1 MTETTITMSATI
13 GKIAA
18 ALAKAQAEMKP
29 AVKDGSNPAFKGSKY
44 ASLVSYLDAA
54 LPILNANGIAV
65 LQPTIPHGVDGV
77 CVATLLVHESGEWI
91 RGELYM
97 PASKK
102 DAQGFGSAL
111 TYARRYSFAST
122 ICLGAD
128 DDDGNA
134 AVRGPLDLSGALA
147 QSIEANW
154 PTWEGKH
161 ASALKSAK
169 TVGELQEAWAAAVDS
184 AKALGAP
191 SDVFGRLKALK
202 DGRKDEMSAPKPAQN
217 GARA

>member
-1 MTETTITMSATI
+1 MSDEVTITMSPTI

-29 AVKDGSNPAFKGSKY
+29 AIKDGSNPAFKGSKY
-44 ASLVSYLDAA
+44 ASLVSYLEAA
-54 LPILNANGIAV
+54 LPVLNKHGIAV
-65 LQPTIPHGVDGV
+65 LQPTMAHGPDGV

-134 AVRGPLDLSGALA
+134 AVRGAGDLSA
-147 QSIEANW
+147 QLQQSVDANW
-154 PTWEGKH
+154 PAWEKKH
-161 ASALKSAK
+161 ATSLQNAK
-169 TVGELQEAWAAAVDS
+169 TAGALSEAWAQVTEEQ
-184 AKALGAP
+184 KRLGAP
-191 SDVFGRLKALK
+191 ADAYKRLSAT
-202 DGRKDEMSAPKPAQN
+202 KDECKAALVKPAN
-217 GARA
+217 GAAA